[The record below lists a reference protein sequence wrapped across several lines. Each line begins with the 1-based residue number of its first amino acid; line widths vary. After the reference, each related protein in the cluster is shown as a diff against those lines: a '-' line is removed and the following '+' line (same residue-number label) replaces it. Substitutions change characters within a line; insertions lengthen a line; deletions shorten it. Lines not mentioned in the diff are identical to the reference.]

1 MSNSGKGRPAFNRD
15 NSRSLCI
22 KEGLAFL
29 AQTTGKTTNNIPK
42 RKAKRIV
49 VFEAAQHVA
58 KVNGRKSAR
67 KTRSARTLRG
77 KLVNRRRQALN
88 NNNNNNVNVQP
99 APKARST
106 TKKIRKVIPPKPA
119 AVPKP
124 VVNNNIP
131 VVHNN
136 NNNAGFNF
144 GAVAV
149 NPGNAMSNL
158 NALPTSWRFS
168 TPAPAFGLYVDDS
181 NVFCGD
187 NQGNIYQFSHEGDLK
202 NHLKLPYGV
211 KSIVRDYQWLYAGC
225 DNGVVYDVTDKDQP
239 RIAYE
244 IPEDGQF
251 DEHEV
256 MANIDD
262 LLHDHEATSNN
273 EKGARQKLTTIRQTK
288 KKHVVFALDTSSS
301 MSSNRQFESALA
313 NMKMI
318 FNHHM
323 QDHDI
328 VSFVTF
334 DSVVSVK
341 FENMTKSTDRAQ
353 IMTGF
358 DSARPSGA
366 TALWDAI
373 QRSVELVTK
382 PQDTDV
388 DRWIICLTDGE
399 DNRSTA
405 RPTALSQLLNNKKQ
419 TAPCNLVLI
428 DVLHRPRPELKQLCD
443 ATEHGLYIPVHSSKG
458 IEEAF
463 KLVAQVLNA
472 KVLWMDVS
480 DGLLAVSDNRG
491 SVTVCNI
498 EGEKMWS
505 QKSEGKAGWMVRAD
519 ASAIYHGHSQGI
531 DAYSLR
537 SGDKRWQVKLPEGP
551 VMSGTQSREFLFAA
565 TGPLV
570 QSLDKEGKL
579 LMRTPSGQ
587 ASVTATALAPDQDN
601 EDGLLIVAAGTDGSL
616 TAYDSVKGTQKWSF
630 SLGGGSALSVA
641 ARGSRVFVVTTNG
654 QLICGDVSNETVKKA
669 LAGNFAN
676 AARNITAPENSA
688 NTIVP
693 TNQVDTINTPLPDGS
708 IVVECSRALSDAD
721 VMAIHN
727 AIHST
732 ADHVTI
738 QGVDWPVNVGNA
750 NCRFIRWDDALT
762 FIEQNKTKTSKYAK
776 MSRDGHKITWIIKQ
790 GRWGLI
796 IDDKIEHNG
805 TKLKVRV
812 SAKYVQ
818 QFNQKFDVNWDVQFP
833 NELREEGAEFV
844 VDELVQAEN
853 GNYYRVKGNIKRV
866 VTANNNNNNNSVTNA
881 MDTN

>member
-1 MSNSGKGRPAFNRD
+1 
-15 NSRSLCI
+15 
-22 KEGLAFL
+22 
-29 AQTTGKTTNNIPK
+29 
-42 RKAKRIV
+42 
-49 VFEAAQHVA
+49 
-58 KVNGRKSAR
+58 
-67 KTRSARTLRG
+67 
-77 KLVNRRRQALN
+77 
-88 NNNNNNVNVQP
+88 
-99 APKARST
+99 
-106 TKKIRKVIPPKPA
+106 
-119 AVPKP
+119 
-124 VVNNNIP
+124 
-131 VVHNN
+131 
-136 NNNAGFNF
+136 
-144 GAVAV
+144 
-149 NPGNAMSNL
+149 
-158 NALPTSWRFS
+158 
-168 TPAPAFGLYVDDS
+168 
-181 NVFCGD
+181 
-187 NQGNIYQFSHEGDLK
+187 
-202 NHLKLPYGV
+202 LKLPYGV

-288 KKHVVFALDTSSS
+288 KKHVVFALDTSGS
-301 MSSNRQFESALA
+301 MSSNRQFESALE
-313 NMKMI
+313 NMKMV

-323 QDHDI
+323 QDHDM

-334 DSVVSVK
+334 SDAVSVI
-341 FENMTKSTDRAQ
+341 FENKTKSADRTQ

-358 DSARPSGA
+358 DSARPSGS
-366 TALWDAI
+366 TALWDAVQKSI
-373 QRSVELVTK
+373 ELVTTPK
-382 PQDTDV
+382 EDV
-388 DRWIICLTDGE
+388 DRWIICLTDGH
-399 DNRSTA
+399 DNRSQS
-405 RPTALSQLLNNKKQ
+405 RPANLMTLLGTKKHSS
-419 TAPCNLVLI
+419 PCNLVLI
-428 DVLHRPRPELKQLCD
+428 DVMHKPRDELKQLCE

-505 QKSEGKAGWMVRAD
+505 QKSAGKAGWMVRAD

-579 LMRTPSGQ
+579 LVRTPAGQ

-601 EDGLLIVAAGTDGSL
+601 EDGLLVIAAGTDGSL
-616 TAYDSVKGTQKWSF
+616 SAFDSIKGTQKWSF

-641 ARGSRVFVVTTNG
+641 ARGSRVFIVTTNG
-654 QLICGDVSNETVKKA
+654 QLICGDVSTETVKQA
-669 LAGNFAN
+669 LAGNFNN
-676 AARNITAPENSA
+676 AARTVTAPENSA

-693 TNQVDTINTPLPDGS
+693 TNQVDTINTPLPAGS

-721 VMAIHN
+721 VMAIHH
-727 AIHST
+727 AVHSSV
-732 ADHVTI
+732 DHVTI
-738 QGVDWPVNVGNA
+738 QGVDWPVHVGNA
-750 NCRFIRWDDALT
+750 NCRFVRWDDTLT

-812 SAKYVQ
+812 SAKYAQ
-818 QFNQKFDVNWDVQFP
+818 QFGQKFNVNWDVQFP

-844 VDELVQAEN
+844 VDELVTAEN
-853 GNYYRVKGNIKRV
+853 GTYYRVKGNIKRV
-866 VTANNNNNNNSVTNA
+866 VSTNNNTNA
-881 MDTN
+881 METN